1 MPDSVDIGGSSGN
14 TWAVIRAPM
23 VFGTGYRDTYPANE
37 NWSRKYLG
45 TGYANNAGY
54 KYPKS
59 DLCKARFLINESADP
74 GAAPIVTGSLLGCSQ
89 KVISQEQ
96 DGFLVY
102 LFLGCGDGRYVSS
115 TWPFGSE
122 AKPYEVVGSMSGLI
136 DMDTTTMRQKFVG
149 GFVNLTVNLYA
160 GAPVTTYN
168 FEITDAL
175 FPDDPGNAS
184 APLYQDRGQ
193 KFAEVIVPYNT
204 TPYPG
209 PLWWTINSL
218 TLP

>member
-1 MPDSVDIGGSSGN
+1 MAANVDIGGSSGN

-37 NWSRKYLG
+37 NWGRKYLG
-45 TGYANNAGY
+45 TGYENNAGY

-59 DLCKARFLINESADP
+59 DLCKARFLISESADP
-74 GAAPIVTGSLLGCSQ
+74 GAAPIVTGSMLGCSQ
-89 KVISQEQ
+89 KLISSVEG
-96 DGFLVY
+96 GFLVY
-102 LFLGCGDGRYVSS
+102 LFLGCGDGRYYSS

-122 AKPYEVVGSMSGLI
+122 AKPYETVGSMSGLI

-149 GFVNLTVNLYA
+149 GTINLTVNLYA
-160 GAPVTTYN
+160 GFSTTYE
-168 FEITDAL
+168 FQITNDL
-175 FPDDPGNAS
+175 FPDNPGSAA

-193 KFAEVIVPYNT
+193 KFAEVVVPDGT